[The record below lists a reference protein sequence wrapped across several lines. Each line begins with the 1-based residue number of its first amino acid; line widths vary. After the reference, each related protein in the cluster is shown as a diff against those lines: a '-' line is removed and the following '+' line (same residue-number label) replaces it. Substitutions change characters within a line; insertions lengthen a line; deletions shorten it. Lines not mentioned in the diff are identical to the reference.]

1 MPSSH
6 STRRENARRSL
17 SPRFSLHCKTIAHY
31 TPRKILRILRG
42 DPGYLTVVR
51 KTAIFERQIRKSPF
65 RKRERTKSYVTAF
78 LPHRKYFR
86 RGPLC
91 EKGFDAV
98 SRQYTPQNIRFAGT
112 PDSAVENAVIRM
124 RCKEKASFSRGAYL
138 VVRNPAVLPHRKF
151 FRRGPRFIPHEKSCG
166 FYAGTPVLL
175 IIVCKNRDFWMKCAK
190 APIFR
195 TRSVL
200 GVRKRSEYGG

>member
-1 MPSSH
+1 MLSVGAP
-6 STRRENARRSL
+6 RREKRLRIDTSALYIVRGCSVRRRL
-17 SPRFSLHCKTIAHY
+17 TKQFANLPH
-31 TPRKILRILRG
+31 KISYGNCCGNPGFIPHEKSLRILCG
-42 DPGYLTVVR
+42 DPG
-51 KTAIFERQIRKSPF
+51 
-65 RKRERTKSYVTAF
+65 F
-78 LPHRKYFR
+78 LPH
-86 RGPLC
+86 
-91 EKGFDAV
+91 EKSCGFYV
-98 SRQYTPQNIRFAGT
+98 GT

-138 VVRNPAVLPHRKF
+138 VVRNPQFCPTENAFGGGPGLYPTKNPAYF
-151 FRRGPRFIPHEKSCG
+151 LRGPRFIPHEKSCG

-195 TRSVL
+195 TRRVL